1 MIGRLKIDKRVR
13 FASNIAVGMRSENA
27 SPLQAALTAAIVT
40 TATFAKSF
48 VPFYLIGSTPIF
60 VATCALGLMLIAR
73 ASQRLADQASYAPDI
88 WAALVLL
95 YSVVTANFLFSSLH
109 QVPVTHLL
117 GILIFHGLFLLFGF
131 AAAGSLQAVFIMLLL
146 QACAYLI
153 IVARYVIRFG
163 DMMQN
168 GFLQDVFG
176 VGVPELITTMHQHI
190 GTALALALLA
200 MGGLRSKWAR
210 LLAWA
215 TLPFVLSFMFHIA
228 ARTAMVALLGG
239 LVFLAG
245 AALWTRSRKIALASL
260 CILLL
265 SGMLTSGLF
274 YRYALKDQTVD
285 KVAADA
291 ISRTIREIQ
300 SRDPGFRLQ
309 IWSRAWQRISSQPD
323 RLAFGRGI
331 GVYPIDEGFG
341 APNWLLRPAEGNKYY
356 PHNLH
361 LELLYETGIPGFL
374 IFTILTLLP
383 LFFSLKH
390 WDWFSAPE
398 RAAIAIYV
406 FYLVT
411 VEISGSFAYS
421 YDFQFFY
428 GLAAG
433 VVALKRWELT
443 ETGAGP
449 IPAKASRVLEIGEA
463 AT

>member
-1 MIGRLKIDKRVR
+1 MILRAYLSLPNHSR
-13 FASNIAVGMRSENA
+13 FPATATAV
-27 SPLQAALTAAIVT
+27 IVT
-40 TATFAKSF
+40 VATFAKLF

-60 VATCALGLMLIAR
+60 IASCFLGLVLIAL
-73 ASQRLADQASYAPDI
+73 ASKDLAEQATYAKDI
-88 WAALVLL
+88 LVTLTLL
-95 YSVVTANFLFSSLH
+95 YSVVIASFLINSLH

-131 AAAGSLQAVFIMLLL
+131 AASRAPKAVFAVLIVGAAIYLLIVAQYTVRFGDLMRDGYLHNVFGVTVPAMITPFHQNIGAALGLASLGAIGFAAKQWRVAVFIALP
-146 QACAYLI
+146 LI
-153 IVARYVIRFG
+153 
-163 DMMQN
+163 
-168 GFLQDVFG
+168 FLF
-176 VGVPELITTMHQHI
+176 L
-190 GTALALALLA
+190 
-200 MGGLRSKWAR
+200 
-210 LLAWA
+210 
-215 TLPFVLSFMFHIA
+215 FHIA
-228 ARTAMVALLGG
+228 ARTTMVALACSLPF
-239 LVFLAG
+239 LVG
-245 AALWTRSRKIALASL
+245 AAVWVRSRTLALIVFAAIALAAAVASNV
-260 CILLL
+260 
-265 SGMLTSGLF
+265 F
-274 YRYALKDQTVD
+274 YERALQDKDVD
-285 KVAADA
+285 AIAPDA

-300 SRDPGFRLQ
+300 DPRPLFRMQ
-309 IWSRAWQRISSQPD
+309 IWTRAMHRIAAEPD
-323 RLAFGRGI
+323 RLLLGHGVGI
-331 GVYPIDEGFG
+331 YPIDEGFG

-433 VVALKRWELT
+433 VVALKRRELT
-443 ETGAGP
+443 QTGAGLM
-449 IPAKASRVLEIGEA
+449 PANASRALDIGKT

>member
-1 MIGRLKIDKRVR
+1 LV
-13 FASNIAVGMRSENA
+13 
-27 SPLQAALTAAIVT
+27 AALTAIVVT
-40 TATFAKSF
+40 VAAFAKIF

-60 VATCALGLMLIAR
+60 VTSCLFGLLLMALASRKLIKQTTYAT
-73 ASQRLADQASYAPDI
+73 DV
-88 WAALVLL
+88 LVLL
-95 YSVVTANFLFSSLH
+95 ILLYSTVVASFLINSLH
-109 QVPVTHLL
+109 RAPITHLL

-131 AAAGSLQAVFIMLLL
+131 AAARSLKAIFAVLLAGAAIYIL
-146 QACAYLI
+146 V
-153 IVARYVIRFG
+153 IVQYALRFG
-163 DMMQN
+163 DLMQA
-168 GFLQDVFG
+168 GYLHDVFG
-176 VGVPELITTMHQHI
+176 AGNPVVTVTFHQNI
-190 GTALALALLA
+190 GSVLAI
-200 MGGLRSKWAR
+200 
-210 LLAWA
+210 A
-215 TLPFVLSFMFHIA
+215 TLAATGLGSTRGRRVAFAALPLVFLFLFHIA
-228 ARTAMVALLGG
+228 ARSAIVALAGSL
-239 LVFLAG
+239 LLFAG
-245 AALWTRSRKIALASL
+245 AALWGRSRRLAVA
-260 CILLL
+260 
-265 SGMLTSGLF
+265 GFAAVMLTAAVASTVF
-274 YRYALKDQTVD
+274 YERALQDKDVD
-285 KVAADA
+285 AVAPDA

-300 SRDPGFRLQ
+300 DPRPLFRMQ
-309 IWSRAWQRISSQPD
+309 IWKRAIHRVAAEPD
-323 RLAFGRGI
+323 RLLLGHGVGI
-331 GVYPIDEGFG
+331 YPIDEGFG